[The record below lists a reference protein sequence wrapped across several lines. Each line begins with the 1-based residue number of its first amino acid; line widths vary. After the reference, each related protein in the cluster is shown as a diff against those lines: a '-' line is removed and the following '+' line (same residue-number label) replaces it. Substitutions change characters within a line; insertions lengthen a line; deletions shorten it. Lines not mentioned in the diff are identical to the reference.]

1 MEAAIREERGGHRG
15 DIVHFRWPRHCE
27 TSRERIAH
35 PGKLIVKSQY
45 QHGTSNHR
53 SKGRLQIDSL

>member
-1 MEAAIREERGGHRG
+1 MAAAIREERGGCRG
-15 DIVHFRWPRHCE
+15 DIVHSWWSRYCE
-27 TSRERIAH
+27 TSRERVAR

-45 QHGTSNHR
+45 QHATSNLR